1 MNGVDGRKLMADAKF
16 YESYSRWIES
26 ANRYETWK
34 ESVQRVMDMH
44 RFKYA
49 DRMTPTLAEAI
60 DFCQELYEAK
70 AVLGAQRAL
79 QFGGEQLLKNNLKLY
94 NCVSSHLNRPAFF
107 GEFMELLLSG
117 CGAGFSV
124 QKQHIEQ
131 LPPLK
136 PRNKGAKTFVAD
148 DSIEGWAEAF
158 DVLFSSFFASN
169 GKHPEYAAHPVF
181 IDLKNIRPKGAM
193 ISGGFKAPGPE
204 PLRKAL
210 DHVETILNKVADEK
224 RKLKPIEAYDCCM
237 HMADAVISGGVRRS
251 ATVCLFSKED
261 EEMIKAKTGDW
272 FISNPQRGRSN
283 NSAML
288 LRDETTFEEFQKI
301 MESVQHSGDP
311 GFIWTDNLEFTY
323 NPCVNI

>member
-1 MNGVDGRKLMADAKF
+1 MSKLVDGRQLMADAKF
-16 YESYSRWIES
+16 YESYSRWIDSEG
-26 ANRYETWK
+26 RYETWQ

-44 RFKYA
+44 RKYYA
-49 DRMTPTLAEAI
+49 DKMTSELLSLIDKAEV
-60 DFCQELYEAK
+60 LYKQK

-79 QFGGEQLLKNNLKLY
+79 QFGGEQILKNPLKMY
-94 NCVSSHLNRPAFF
+94 NCVSSHLNRPSFF

-124 QKQHIEQ
+124 QKQHISQ

-136 PRNKGAKTFVAD
+136 PRTKSTKIHIVD

-158 DVLFSSFFASN
+158 DVLFSSFFVGG
-169 GKHPEYAAHPVF
+169 GKHPEYAQHPVF
-181 IDLKNIRPKGAM
+181 LDLKNIRPKGAF

-210 DHVETILNKVADEK
+210 DHVESILNKVAEEK
-224 RKLKPIEAYDCCM
+224 RQMKSIEAYDCCM

-251 ATVCLFSKED
+251 ATICLFSKDDED
-261 EEMIKAKTGDW
+261 MIKAKTGDW

-288 LRDETTFEEFQKI
+288 LRNETTFEEFQKI
-301 MESVQHSGDP
+301 MQSVQHSGDP
-311 GFIWTDNLEFTY
+311 GFIFTDNLEFTY
-323 NPCVNI
+323 NP